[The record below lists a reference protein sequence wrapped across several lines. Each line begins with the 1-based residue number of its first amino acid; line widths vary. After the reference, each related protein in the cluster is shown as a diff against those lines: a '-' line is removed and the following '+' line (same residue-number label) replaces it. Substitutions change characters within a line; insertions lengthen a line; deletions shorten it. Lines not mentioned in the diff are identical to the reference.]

1 MTHCSDDDLVLHYYG
16 EETVDAAHLAAC
28 AECAT
33 RYREL
38 EAVLQTVYSLD
49 APPRGD
55 QYGLEVW
62 MRIRHQLPE
71 REPRWRALWS
81 EWPLATL
88 AGAALVL
95 LVAGFAAGRF
105 WTVAPSPS
113 GSPAVA
119 ARSAADEDASGRRVL
134 LLTVADHLERS
145 ERMLT
150 DIMNA
155 SDGADISTEQQWADD
170 LLAASRL
177 YRQDAI
183 DTDEV
188 SIASVLDELE
198 RTLLEIVHRPATVT
212 AADLNEMRRRIDS
225 VALLFKVRVLS
236 DELRQRELEAP
247 LTDAPSISRT
257 TTIG

>member
-1 MTHCSDDDLVLHYYG
+1 MKHCSDEDLVLHYYG
-16 EETVDAAHLAAC
+16 EDAAAAPHLAGC
-28 AECAT
+28 GECAA

-38 EAVLQTVYSLD
+38 EAVLQSVYSVD

-62 MRIRHQLPE
+62 TRIRHRLPE
-71 REPRWRALWS
+71 PQPWWRTIWS
-81 EWPLATL
+81 QWPMATM
-88 AGAALVL
+88 AGAAVVL
-95 LVAGFAAGRF
+95 IIAGFAAGRL
-105 WTVAPSPS
+105 WPVASS
-113 GSPAVA
+113 GPDAAVA
-119 ARSAADEDASGRRVL
+119 IAPMDEDAAGRRVL

-155 SDGADISTEQQWADD
+155 SDGADISTEQRWADD

-183 DTDEV
+183 DTNEISV
-188 SIASVLDELE
+188 ASVLDELE

-212 AADLNEMRRRIDS
+212 AADLDEMRRRIDS
-225 VALLFKVRVLS
+225 AALLFKVRVLS
-236 DELRQRELEAP
+236 DELRDRELDTP
-247 LTDAPSISRT
+247 LTNTPSISGT
-257 TTIG
+257 STIG

>member
-16 EETVDAAHLAAC
+16 EETAQASHLAAC

-71 REPRWRALWS
+71 REPRWRTLWAQ
-81 EWPLATL
+81 WPLATL

-95 LVAGFAAGRF
+95 IVAGFAAGRL
-105 WTVAPSPS
+105 WPDAPSPS
-113 GSPAVA
+113 ASEPLAT
-119 ARSAADEDASGRRVL
+119 RSIAEEDASGRRVL

-155 SDGADISTEQQWADD
+155 SAGADISTEQQWAVD

-183 DTDEV
+183 DTNEV
-188 SIASVLDELE
+188 SVASVLDELE
-198 RTLLEIVHRPATVT
+198 RTLLEIVHRPATAT

-236 DELRQRELEAP
+236 DELRERELEAP
-247 LTDAPSISRT
+247 PTDAPSISRT
-257 TTIG
+257 STIG

>member
-16 EETVDAAHLAAC
+16 EETADAPHLAAC

-49 APPRGD
+49 APPRSD

-71 REPRWRALWS
+71 REPRWRAWWS
-81 EWPLATL
+81 QWPAATL
-88 AGAALVL
+88 AGAALL
-95 LVAGFAAGRF
+95 LIVAGFAAGRL
-105 WTVAPSPS
+105 WSDVPSSSVSAPVAT
-113 GSPAVA
+113 GSNA
-119 ARSAADEDASGRRVL
+119 AEDRSARRVL
-134 LLTVADHLERS
+134 LLTVADHFERS

-150 DIMNA
+150 DVMNA
-155 SDGADISTEQQWADD
+155 SAGADISTEQQWADD
-170 LLAASRL
+170 LLRASRL

-183 DTDEV
+183 DADEMSV
-188 SIASVLDELE
+188 ASVLDELE

-236 DELRQRELEAP
+236 EELHQRELEAP